1 MAVHFQPKMSCQQ
14 SSHVMWKLV
23 KYTHKNVCL
32 NSRLCFL
39 LAFCLFLTNH
49 ITALHCILKWAVKL
63 SNIVS
68 TARDADLKGTCI
80 NDVPHFLGFSDP
92 PSPPNPILSYFSS
105 CPYFIVWPHFKRTLL
120 HILPSLP
127 LGPKPT
133 TSPLKSF

>member
-105 CPYFIVWPHFKRTLL
+105 CPYFMTSFFDPLTQVPNKRVY
-120 HILPSLP
+120 
-127 LGPKPT
+127 
-133 TSPLKSF
+133 SFISKKK